1 MSTPKLALTIPEAA
15 QAAGVTERTIRAWI
29 GQGLLRAKRQSRKVV
44 DGKPTNDGTGKTLI
58 TVRALEDCL
67 DALPDA

>member
-1 MSTPKLALTIPEAA
+1 MTTVRLALTIPEAA

-29 GQGLLRAKRQSRKVV
+29 ANGWLAAKRQSRK
-44 DGKPTNDGTGKTLI
+44 DEKGRPTGDPTGKYLI

-67 DALPDA
+67 DALPDG